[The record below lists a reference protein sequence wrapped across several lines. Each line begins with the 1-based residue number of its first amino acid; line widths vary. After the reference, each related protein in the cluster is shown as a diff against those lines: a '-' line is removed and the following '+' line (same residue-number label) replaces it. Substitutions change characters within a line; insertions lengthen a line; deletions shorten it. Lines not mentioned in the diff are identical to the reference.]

1 MPHQRKPES
10 MEEEERLAIAI
21 GGYRSREW
29 KSVYQAAKEMKV
41 SKDTL
46 GR

>member
-1 MPHQRKPES
+1 MPRQRKPES
-10 MEEEERLAIAI
+10 VKEEERLAIAI
-21 GGYRSREW
+21 AGYQSGEW

-41 SKDTL
+41 SKDTF